1 MDISSTWSSPAR
13 STCCWAGEASW
24 ASGLQCHPLPCA
36 PGLVMIWRPLRGPR
50 LPCALGLVMMWP
62 PQRAPALP
70 RAPLV
75 LFLPLVD
82 VLVPAGRSPSRGWRL
97 CLLLYAETVV
107 NKLEATNLPIG

>member
-1 MDISSTWSSPAR
+1 
-13 STCCWAGEASW
+13 
-24 ASGLQCHPLPCA
+24 
-36 PGLVMIWRPLRGPR
+36 MIWRPLRGPR

-62 PQRAPALP
+62 PQRARALP

-82 VLVPAGRSPSRGWRL
+82 VLVPAGRSPSGGWRL
-97 CLLLYAETVV
+97 YLLLYAETVV